1 MLATETKIDFSRLY
15 GVTHDLSTA
24 EPIVQEPKLLKV
36 SIGAPK
42 GKAILVYTQ
51 PTDTTAVKWWIKV
64 GAGRDTKDQ
73 SFATRKEVE
82 KAYRDLYD
90 KAPELSYPR
99 KLSFFTFSRPTADG
113 FMEPDFDAIEAH
125 GPMPTEIDVVFM
137 SEEPFEAAYAMWSAT
152 ELRCKG
158 NGVDAER
165 LVRFMAEDKSATDD
179 EKGLVKIAQSVGLR
193 RTLVL
198 GGCAEKGC
206 RFSKPDTRGNKEL
219 PPPCKLSG
227 DLKFQLANKLRIG
240 GTAYFHTS
248 GFKSVRQI
256 FSALQIFRTL
266 TGRGDYRRGWLSGLP
281 FRMVVR
287 PYMTKHNGQAA
298 KQYGIGLEFRADTV
312 AQLKQKMLEQAFEF
326 RETMGVPRQ
335 LPSSS
340 IDPSET
346 GDLIDEEIDEIP
358 EAAEASA
365 IAAEFYPEADDSPT
379 PQSANTQAATA
390 TSAKTESLRERVKA
404 AAPTGAPSPGPAV
417 NVPVSQPAPVTQT
430 QPKKGELF
438 F

>member
-1 MLATETKIDFSRLY
+1 MVMTETKIDYTRLY
-15 GVTHDLSTA
+15 GVTHDISTA
-24 EPIVQEPKLLKV
+24 EPIVREPKLLKV

-51 PTDTTAVKWWIKV
+51 PTDTTAVKWWIRV
-64 GAGRDTKDQ
+64 GAGNAAKDQ
-73 SFATRKEVE
+73 SFTTRKEAE
-82 KAYRDLYD
+82 TAYRDLYE

-137 SEEPFEAAYAMWSAT
+137 SEEPFEASFAMWSAT

-179 EKGLVKIAQSVGLR
+179 DKQLVKIAQATSLSRVIIQNA
-193 RTLVL
+193 
-198 GGCAEKGC
+198 CWSKDC
-206 RFSKPDTRGNKEL
+206 RFSKPETRGTKEY
-219 PPPCKLSG
+219 PSPCKPSG
-227 DLKFQLANKLRIG
+227 DLKFQLANKLRVG

-248 GFKSVRQI
+248 GFRSIQQI
-256 FSALQIFRTL
+256 FSSLQIFRTL
-266 TGRGDYRRGWLSGLP
+266 TGRGDHRKGWLSGLP

-326 RETMGVPRQ
+326 RETMGAPRQ
-335 LPSSS
+335 LPSST

-346 GDLIDEEIDEIP
+346 GDLIDEEIDEIS

-365 IAAEFYPEADDSPT
+365 IAAEFYPESDDSPA
-379 PQSANTQAATA
+379 PQSGNTQVAAA

-404 AAPTGAPSPGPAV
+404 AAPMAAPAAP
-417 NVPVSQPAPVTQT
+417 PVSQPAEAAATQT